1 MMGFFYFFT
10 KGSANY
16 IPGGLCIAFLWYSIF
31 LGLNGFKRKILAHFF
46 QEGFNSLQAHSG
58 LYKLQILNH
67 RGLTMKTISFA
78 LQKGG
83 TGKTSISVSTAV
95 TLAEKGKNV
104 LLLDADPQGNATTWL
119 GVDEISIEL
128 ADVLMKKS
136 LVKEALTKTSVE
148 NLSIIPTASLDSDL
162 RLYSKTLATQQPFII
177 KHLCREVKDDFDFL
191 IIDTSPSFGALEESC
206 FLASDEAVTVLN
218 IDEFSSDGL
227 ITFMQ
232 NIDSLKER
240 YDTDKPKMNKIVL
253 NSRDLRL
260 IQQSDYLERIKSAT
274 DSKLYIVPVDQS
286 FRKAQSVHIPIQ
298 YLEGVKKETIAV
310 IEKLA
315 NDILGEE

>member
-1 MMGFFYFFT
+1 
-10 KGSANY
+10 
-16 IPGGLCIAFLWYSIF
+16 
-31 LGLNGFKRKILAHFF
+31 
-46 QEGFNSLQAHSG
+46 
-58 LYKLQILNH
+58 
-67 RGLTMKTISFA
+67 MKTITFA

-83 TGKTSISVSTAV
+83 TGKTSISVSTAGQ
-95 TLAEKGKNV
+95 LAENGKKV

-119 GVDEISIEL
+119 GIEEISVEL
-128 ADVLMKKS
+128 ADVLMKKNPAKDAIIS
-136 LVKEALTKTSVE
+136 TQVE

-177 KHLCREVKDDFDFL
+177 KHLCREVKEEFDFL

-206 FLASDEAVTVLN
+206 FLASDEAITVLN

-232 NIDSLKER
+232 NIDSLKDR
-240 YDTDKPKMNKIVL
+240 YDTDKPKMDKIIL

-260 IQQSDYLERIKSAT
+260 VQQADYLEKIKSAT

-286 FRKAQSVHIPIQ
+286 FRKAQSVHVPVQ
-298 YLEGVKKETIAV
+298 YLEGTKKETLSVIKELSSD
-310 IEKLA
+310 IEK
-315 NDILGEE
+315 

>member
-1 MMGFFYFFT
+1 
-10 KGSANY
+10 
-16 IPGGLCIAFLWYSIF
+16 
-31 LGLNGFKRKILAHFF
+31 
-46 QEGFNSLQAHSG
+46 
-58 LYKLQILNH
+58 
-67 RGLTMKTISFA
+67 MKTITFA

-95 TLAEKGKNV
+95 QLAENGKKV

-119 GVDEISIEL
+119 GIEEISVEL
-128 ADVLMKKS
+128 ADVLMKKNPAKDAIIS
-136 LVKEALTKTSVE
+136 TQVE
-148 NLSIIPTASLDSDL
+148 NLSIIPTASLDSVL

-177 KHLCREVKDDFDFL
+177 KHLCREVKEEFDFL

-206 FLASDEAVTVLN
+206 FLASDEAITVLN

-232 NIDSLKER
+232 NIDSLKDR
-240 YDTDKPKMNKIVL
+240 YDTDKPKMDKIIL

-260 IQQSDYLERIKSAT
+260 VQQADYLEKIKSAT

-286 FRKAQSVHIPIQ
+286 FRKAQSVHVPVQ
-298 YLEGVKKETIAV
+298 YLEGTKKETLSVIKELSSD
-310 IEKLA
+310 IEK
-315 NDILGEE
+315 

>member
-1 MMGFFYFFT
+1 MG
-10 KGSANY
+10 GSLFWHKPEKFKVFAGAFNNVSALLNY
-16 IPGGLCIAFLWYSIF
+16 WFDS
-31 LGLNGFKRKILAHFF
+31 RKDHRNRMVTLF
-46 QEGFNSLQAHSG
+46 QEL
-58 LYKLQILNH
+58 H
-67 RGLTMKTISFA
+67 RGLTMKTITFA

-95 TLAEKGKNV
+95 QLTESGNKV

-119 GVDEISIEL
+119 GIDEISVEL

-136 LVKEALTKTSVE
+136 VAKEAIINTQVE
-148 NLSIIPTASLDSDL
+148 NLFIIPTASLDSNL

-177 KHLCREVKDDFDFL
+177 KHICREVKEVFDFL

-206 FLASDEAVTVLN
+206 FLASDEAITVLN

-260 IQQSDYLERIKSAT
+260 VQQADYLEKIKAAT
-274 DSKLYIVPVDQS
+274 NSKLYIVPVDQS
-286 FRKAQSVHIPIQ
+286 FRKAQSVHVPLQ
-298 YLEGVKKETIAV
+298 YLEGVKKETLSV
-310 IEKLA
+310 ISELSSDLEDEKK
-315 NDILGEE
+315 EVK

>member
-1 MMGFFYFFT
+1 
-10 KGSANY
+10 
-16 IPGGLCIAFLWYSIF
+16 
-31 LGLNGFKRKILAHFF
+31 
-46 QEGFNSLQAHSG
+46 
-58 LYKLQILNH
+58 
-67 RGLTMKTISFA
+67 MKTITFA

-83 TGKTSISVSTAV
+83 TGNTSISVSTAV
-95 TLAEKGKNV
+95 QLAENGKKV

-119 GVDEISIEL
+119 GIEEISVEL
-128 ADVLMKKS
+128 ADVLMKKNPAKDAIIS
-136 LVKEALTKTSVE
+136 TQVE

-177 KHLCREVKDDFDFL
+177 KHLCREVKEEFDFL

-206 FLASDEAVTVLN
+206 FLASDEAITVLN

-232 NIDSLKER
+232 NIDSLKDR

-260 IQQSDYLERIKSAT
+260 VQQADYLTKIKAAT
-274 DSKLYIVPVDQS
+274 DSKLYIVPVDQG
-286 FRKAQSVHIPIQ
+286 FRKAQSVHIPLQ
-298 YLEGVKKETIAV
+298 YLDGVMTETLSV
-310 IEKLA
+310 IEKL
-315 NDILGEE
+315 I

>member
-1 MMGFFYFFT
+1 
-10 KGSANY
+10 
-16 IPGGLCIAFLWYSIF
+16 
-31 LGLNGFKRKILAHFF
+31 
-46 QEGFNSLQAHSG
+46 
-58 LYKLQILNH
+58 
-67 RGLTMKTISFA
+67 MKTITFA

-95 TLAEKGKNV
+95 QLAENGKKV

-119 GVDEISIEL
+119 GIEEISVEL
-128 ADVLMKKS
+128 ADVLMKKNPAKDAIIS
-136 LVKEALTKTSVE
+136 TQVE

-177 KHLCREVKDDFDFL
+177 KHLCREVKEEFDFL

-206 FLASDEAVTVLN
+206 FLASDEAITVLN

-232 NIDSLKER
+232 NIDSLKDR
-240 YDTDKPKMNKIVL
+240 YDTDKPKMDKIIL

-260 IQQSDYLERIKSAT
+260 VQQADYLEKIKSAT
-274 DSKLYIVPVDQS
+274 DSKLYIVPVDQA
-286 FRKAQSVHIPIQ
+286 FRKAQSVHVPVQ
-298 YLEGVKKETIAV
+298 YLEGTKKETLSVIKELSSD
-310 IEKLA
+310 IEK
-315 NDILGEE
+315 